1 MQLKWSEFA
10 LEEYDA
16 QLFYLALENE
26 ELAVKTQG
34 LLEAALDHLLAF
46 PEIGRAGR
54 CPETFEFSVKK
65 APLLIVYEVQGGILT
80 VLRILHTS
88 RNYP

>member
-1 MQLKWSEFA
+1 MRLKWSEFA
-10 LEEYDA
+10 LEEYEA

-34 LLEAALDHLLAF
+34 LLEAALSHLLVF

-54 CPETFEFSVKK
+54 CPGTFELAVKK
-65 APLLIVYEVQGGILT
+65 APLLIVYEVQGEVLT

-88 RNYP
+88 RDYP

>member
-1 MQLKWSEFA
+1 MHLKWSEFA
-10 LEEYDA
+10 LDEYDA

-26 ELAVKTQG
+26 GLAVKTQG
-34 LLEAALDHLLAF
+34 LLEAALSHLLVF
-46 PEIGRAGR
+46 PGIGQAGR
-54 CPETFEFSVKK
+54 CPGTFEFSVKK
-65 APLLIVYEVQGGILT
+65 APLLIVYEVQADVLT